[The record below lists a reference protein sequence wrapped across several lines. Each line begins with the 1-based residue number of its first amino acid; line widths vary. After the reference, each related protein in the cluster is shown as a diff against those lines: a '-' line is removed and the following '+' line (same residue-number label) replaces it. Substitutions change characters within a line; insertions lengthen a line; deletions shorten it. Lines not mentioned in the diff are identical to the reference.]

1 MIELRKKIDEYDYL
15 YLSARIHA
23 LENKL
28 LTRERIERMLS
39 ARTAEEAAKVLS
51 ECGYGDFP
59 AVLTPSAIE
68 AALDGARQAVFADL
82 RREAP
87 DPAMVDVFCIKYDY
101 HNMKVLIKGE
111 ATGQDPAPL
120 LLEAGRYP
128 AGQLREDYEKG
139 ALDRYAP
146 RFRQAAAEAREALA
160 ASGDPQAADL
170 VLDRACYA
178 ELLEAAQA
186 SGSAFLEGYVRLS
199 IDVADL
205 RSAVRSARTGRGA
218 AFLQRVLLP
227 GGAVDPEK
235 LAAAVLSG
243 AELAVLYAH
252 GWLSAAAEAGD
263 EARKGGALTRFER
276 LCDDALTHYLS
287 QARRAAFGE
296 QPLIGYLYAKE
307 SELTAIR
314 IILTGRLAGLDT
326 ETIRERLRESY
337 V

>member
-1 MIELRKKIDEYDYL
+1 MLTPDYLDTLPDALVELWQQVEEDILRDIARRIAKMNSVTDTAGWQLWRFEQIQALHQDVAALLAKYSGKTDAELR
-15 YLSARIHA
+15 R
-23 LENKL
+23 
-28 LTRERIERMLS
+28 
-39 ARTAEEAAKVLS
+39 
-51 ECGYGDFP
+51 
-59 AVLTPSAIE
+59 
-68 AALDGARQAVFADL
+68 
-82 RREAP
+82 
-87 DPAMVDVFCIKYDY
+87 
-101 HNMKVLIKGE
+101 
-111 ATGQDPAPL
+111 L

-243 AELAVLYAH
+243 AELAGLYAH

-263 EARKGGALTRFER
+263 EARKGGPLTRFER

-314 IILTGRLAGLDT
+314 VILTGQLAGLDT
-326 ETIRERLRESY
+326 ETIRERLRDSY

>member
-1 MIELRKKIDEYDYL
+1 MKKKINEYDYL

-28 LTRERIERMLS
+28 LTRERMERMLS

-59 AVLTPSAIE
+59 ALTPSSIE
-68 AALDGARQAVFADL
+68 AALDRARQETFAGL

-87 DPAMVDVFCIKYDY
+87 DPAMVDVFCIQYDY
-101 HNMKVLIKGE
+101 HNLKVLVKGE

-128 AGQLREDYEKG
+128 AGRLREDYEKG

-146 RFRQAAAEAREALA
+146 RFRQAAAEARDTLA
-160 ASGDPQAADL
+160 ASGDPQTADL

-178 ELLEAAQA
+178 ELLEAAQS
-186 SGSAFLEGYVRLS
+186 SGSPFLEGYVRLS
-199 IDVADL
+199 IDSVNL
-205 RSAVRSARTGRGA
+205 RAAVRAARMGRGSD
-218 AFLQRVLLP
+218 FLRRVLLP
-227 GGAVDPEK
+227 GGSTDADRL
-235 LAAAVLSG
+235 LAASG
-243 AELAVLYAH
+243 SGGLAGVFSHTWLAE
-252 GWLSAAAEAGD
+252 AAQAGD
-263 EARKGGALTRFER
+263 EARKGGPLTRFER
-276 LCDDALTHYLS
+276 LCDDALTRYLS
-287 QARRAAFGE
+287 QGRRIPFGE
-296 QPLIGYLYAKE
+296 HPLIGYLYAKE

-314 IILTGRLAGLDT
+314 VILTGRLAGLDA